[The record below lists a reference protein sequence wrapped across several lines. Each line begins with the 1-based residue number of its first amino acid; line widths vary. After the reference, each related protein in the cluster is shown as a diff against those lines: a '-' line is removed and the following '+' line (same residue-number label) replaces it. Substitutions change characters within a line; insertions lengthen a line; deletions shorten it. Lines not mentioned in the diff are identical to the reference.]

1 MNNNLPLMSTYS
13 YLPVN
18 LVKGD
23 GVYLFDDKGNKYI
36 DFTSGIG
43 VNSLGYGNSNWIK
56 AITDTASNLQ
66 HISNIFLN
74 ENTLKLAEELTN
86 KTKMSKVFLCNSGAE
101 ANEGAIKLARKY
113 SFDKYGL
120 NRNKILTLNNSFH
133 GRTLAALTATGQD
146 KFHNYYF
153 PFPEGFDYFESNNI
167 SDFKDKLS
175 NDVCAVMMESIEG
188 EAGVNPLS
196 NDFVNEVYEICREKD
211 IVLIFD
217 EVQCGIG
224 RTGKIFGYEYFE
236 VEPDI
241 VTVAKGLG
249 SGLPIGG
256 FLCSEKLSEVFH
268 PGDHGTTFGG
278 NPVACSGALV
288 VLDTVCNKEKLKE
301 IQENGEYLMD
311 LLKNIKSP
319 LIKDV
324 RGKGLMIG
332 IEVTESPS
340 EIQKK
345 ALEKGLLV
353 LTAGKNVIRLLPPL
367 IISKEEIEK
376 AVKILEESILM
387 YNA

>member
-1 MNNNLPLMSTYS
+1 MKNNLPLMSTYS
-13 YLPVN
+13 YLPIN
-18 LVKGD
+18 LVKGE
-23 GVYLFDDKGNKYI
+23 GTYLFDDKGNKYI

-56 AITDTASNLQ
+56 AITDTISNLQ

-74 ENTLKLAEELTN
+74 ENTLKLAEELT
-86 KTKMSKVFLCNSGAE
+86 KKSKMSKVFFCNSGAE

-113 SFDKYGL
+113 SFDKYGS
-120 NRNKILTLNNSFH
+120 NRNKILTLNDSFH

-153 PFPEGFDYFESNNI
+153 PFPEGFDYFEANNI
-167 SDFKDKLS
+167 EALKDKLS
-175 NDVCAVMMESIEG
+175 DDVCAIMMESIQGEG
-188 EAGVNPLS
+188 GVNPL
-196 NDFVNEVYEICREKD
+196 NKDFVNEVYNICREKD

-224 RTGKIFGYEYFE
+224 RTGKLFGYEYFD
-236 VEPDI
+236 VKPDI

-249 SGLPIGG
+249 AGLPIGG
-256 FLCSEKLSEVFH
+256 FLCSEKLSEVFN

-278 NPVACSGALV
+278 NPAVCSGALV
-288 VLDTVCNKEKLKE
+288 VLDTICNENKLNK
-301 IQENGEYLMD
+301 IKENGEYLMD

-332 IEVTESPS
+332 VEITESPA

-367 IISKEEIEK
+367 IISKKEIEK
-376 AVKILEESILM
+376 GVKILEETLL
-387 YNA
+387 NA

>member
-1 MNNNLPLMSTYS
+1 MKNNLPLMSTYS
-13 YLPVN
+13 YLPIN
-18 LVKGD
+18 LVKGE
-23 GVYLFDDKGNKYI
+23 GTYLFDDKGNKYI

-56 AITDTASNLQ
+56 AITDTISNLQ

-74 ENTLKLAEELTN
+74 ENTLKLAEELT
-86 KTKMSKVFLCNSGAE
+86 KKSKMSKVFFCNSGAE

-113 SFDKYGL
+113 SFDKYGS
-120 NRNKILTLNNSFH
+120 NRNKILTLNDSFH

-153 PFPEGFDYFESNNI
+153 PFPEGFDYFEANNI
-167 SDFKDKLS
+167 EALKDKLS
-175 NDVCAVMMESIEG
+175 DDVCAIMMESIQGEG
-188 EAGVNPLS
+188 GVTPL
-196 NDFVNEVYEICREKD
+196 NKDFVNEVYNICREKD

-224 RTGKIFGYEYFE
+224 RTGKLFGYEYFD
-236 VEPDI
+236 VKPDI
-241 VTVAKGLG
+241 VTVAKWLG
-249 SGLPIGG
+249 AGLPIGG
-256 FLCSEKLSEVFH
+256 FLCSEKLSEVFN

-278 NPVACSGALV
+278 NPAVCSGALV
-288 VLDTVCNKEKLKE
+288 VLDTICNENKLNE
-301 IQENGEYLMD
+301 IKENGEYLMD

-332 IEVTESPS
+332 VEITESPAK
-340 EIQKK
+340 IQKK

-367 IISKEEIEK
+367 IISKKEIEK
-376 AVKILEESILM
+376 GVKILEETLL
-387 YNA
+387 NA